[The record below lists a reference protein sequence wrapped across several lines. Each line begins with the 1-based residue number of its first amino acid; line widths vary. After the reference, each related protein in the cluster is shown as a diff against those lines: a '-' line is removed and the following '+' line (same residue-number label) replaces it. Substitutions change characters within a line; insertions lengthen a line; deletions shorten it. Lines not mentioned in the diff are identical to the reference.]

1 MRNTAFLFAVLIVM
15 GAGWGITQP
24 LTKIAVSEGYRQ
36 FGLIFWQ
43 MAIGAVLMGAL
54 VAATG
59 RALPRHKAALKT
71 YVIIALI
78 GTVVPGAA
86 SFQAAVYLPAGI
98 LSILLSLVPMLAL
111 PIALALGND
120 RFQPRRLLGLALG
133 GVAVLLIA
141 APEASLPDPAMLAFL
156 PLALIAPLF
165 YAFEG
170 NYVSRWGTAGLD
182 AVQVMAGASLV
193 GVVITLPLALLS
205 GQWIDP
211 RPPWDLPDAAHVASA
226 VIHAA
231 VYTTY
236 VWLVGRAGAV
246 FAAQV
251 AYLVTGFGVFWAML
265 LLGERYSLWVW
276 AAFGVMLVGLTL
288 VQPRPRVD
296 QETDL

>member
-59 RALPRHKAALKT
+59 RTLPRHKAALKT

-86 SFQAAVYLPAGI
+86 SFQAALYLPAGI

-141 APEASLPDPAMLAFL
+141 APEASLPDPAMLGFL

-211 RPPWDLPDAAHVASA
+211 RPPWGLPDAAQVASA